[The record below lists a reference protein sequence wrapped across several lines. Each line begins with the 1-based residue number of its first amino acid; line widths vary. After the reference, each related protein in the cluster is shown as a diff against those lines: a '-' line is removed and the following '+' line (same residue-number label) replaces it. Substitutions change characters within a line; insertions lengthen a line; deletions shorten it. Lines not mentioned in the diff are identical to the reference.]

1 MTGNLKTGL
10 TTGNLK
16 TGLTTGN
23 CQGPVVKPVF
33 KKRQGEGNFYL
44 SIVPVFKGTEHVFF
58 GRTFSNSLQLPY
70 TDSTGTVHVTRDKKR
85 TIVNHR

>member
-16 TGLTTGN
+16 AGLTTGSR
-23 CQGPVVKPVF
+23 QGPVVKPVF

-44 SIVPVFKGTEHVFF
+44 SIVLTYLLTLTIQPQ
-58 GRTFSNSLQLPY
+58 RQLVQKCMHIQLVIFMQQ
-70 TDSTGTVHVTRDKKR
+70 S
-85 TIVNHR
+85 